1 VVVVRGEIV
10 DIDCGAN
17 AWMGVVERAR
27 ESMAEAMI
35 DRLLMVW
42 VRPVAAGEDAMA
54 TGCLCC
60 RLWTVR

>member
-1 VVVVRGEIV
+1 MVEAGVVAVRGEIV

-35 DRLLMVW
+35 DRLLIAW
-42 VRPVAAGEDAMA
+42 VRLVAAGEVAMV
-54 TGCLCC
+54 TG
-60 RLWTVR
+60 